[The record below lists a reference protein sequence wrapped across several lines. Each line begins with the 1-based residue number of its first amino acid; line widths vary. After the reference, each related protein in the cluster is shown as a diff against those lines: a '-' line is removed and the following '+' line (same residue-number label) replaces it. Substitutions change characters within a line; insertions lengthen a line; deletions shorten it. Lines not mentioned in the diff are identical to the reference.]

1 MASAVLT
8 VRGVSKAYGNIQALT
23 DVNLEVPSGGIFGIV
38 GPNGAGKTTLF
49 SILCGFLGADRGEVL
64 VGGQAVRPNHPPP
77 GGMLT
82 ILPQDA
88 KFLPS
93 TPLGKQLKFYAELAG
108 MSARD
113 AEKEVHRVLE
123 MVGLPEV
130 YNRTGNTLSHGMY
143 KRVGIA
149 QAFIGNPRVII
160 LDEPTA
166 GLDPHAAREIHEQLR
181 SMRADQTVIVSSHNL
196 SEIEDLCNAVA
207 ILKQGTVVRVSTME
221 SLLQGATEVSFRL
234 PDPAADDLLAA
245 LNALPYVAGAR
256 WDKGAGRLRIDID
269 TSALA
274 ADEAG
279 GELVKFFVGRGVKFM
294 DMQVGANLEERF
306 IRETR

>member
-1 MASAVLT
+1 MTALLQ
-8 VRGVSKAYGNIQALT
+8 VRGVSKTYGQIRALT
-23 DVNLEVPSGGIFGIV
+23 DIDLEVPAGGIFGIV

-49 SILCGFLGADRGEVL
+49 SILCGFLGADKGEVI
-64 VGGQAVRPNHPPP
+64 VAGNVVRPNHPPP

-88 KFLPS
+88 RFLPS
-93 TPLGKQLKFYAELAG
+93 VPLGKQLRFYAELTGLDRRA
-108 MSARD
+108 
-113 AEKEVHRVLE
+113 AETEVRRVLE

-130 YNRTGNTLSHGMY
+130 YGRLGSTLSHGMY

-149 QAFIGNPRVII
+149 QAFIGSPRVII

-166 GLDPHAAREIHEQLR
+166 GLDPHAAREIHHQLR
-181 SMRADQTVIVSSHNL
+181 SITSSQTVIVSSHNL

-207 ILKQGTVVRVSTME
+207 ILKQGRVARVSTME
-221 SLLQGATEVSFRL
+221 SLLSQATEVSFRL
-234 PDPAADDLLAA
+234 AEEPKADLISA
-245 LNALPYVAGAR
+245 LEGLPYVTGAR
-256 WDKGAGRLRIDID
+256 WDKGAGRLRVDIN
-269 TSALA
+269 TATLP

-279 GELVKFFVGRGVKFM
+279 GELVKFFVGRNVKFM
-294 DMQVGANLEERF
+294 DLQVGANLEERF